1 MLIAF
6 VHALANASKVRP
18 QLWRKLLPLAGA
30 LALAATAPA
39 QATLPVQENTP
50 PVAAQRLQPGDLI
63 AVNVT
68 GAPEL
73 STEARLAANGTFTM
87 PEAGAVA
94 LAGDTAAQ
102 AGRKLAARLQQTYL
116 LDPQVQVLVKQ
127 FAPEP
132 VTVGGAVR
140 SPGVYSARTYPELGA
155 MLAAAGG
162 IRSAAGDAVLVR
174 SPGGGVDVKIP
185 VAALAR
191 GGDAA
196 TLPLR
201 AGDMVQ
207 VLPAGQVYVAG
218 DVVKPGAYPLPSSG
232 LTLLEALAL
241 AGGARH
247 DSLTSHTRIVR
258 RLPDGTLHTSWVNTD
273 RVRRAQ
279 AADPS
284 LQPSDLVYIPYS
296 PGKSGLAAG
305 FQLAATTVAQII
317 AGVIIFHWT
326 PRFETTSAT
335 TPTCTIGPDGKLVC
349 H

>member
-1 MLIAF
+1 MPQDDVLLPPAVGTRKVQSGTRTPPSVLIAF
-6 VHALANASKVRP
+6 ARVAADASKVRP
-18 QLWRKLLPLAGA
+18 QLWMNLLPLTVA

-102 AGRKLAARLQQTYL
+102 AGHKLAARLQQTYL

-162 IRSAAGDAVLVR
+162 IRTAAGDEVVVQ
-174 SPGGGVDVKIP
+174 PPEGGAELKIP

-191 GGDAA
+191 GGSAA

-201 AGDMVQ
+201 AGYMVQ

-247 DSLTSHTRIVR
+247 DSLTSHTRIVHR
-258 RLPDGTLHTSWVNTD
+258 AEGGATQTAWVNTD
-273 RVRRAQ
+273 RVRRGTV
-279 AADPS
+279 ADPN
-284 LQPSDLVYIPYS
+284 LEPSDLVYVPWS
-296 PGKSGLAAG
+296 PGRSGIFASAKLAA
-305 FQLAATTVAQII
+305 ATVAQTI
-317 AGVIIFHWT
+317 AGVIIF
-326 PRFETTSAT
+326 R
-335 TPTCTIGPDGKLVC
+335 
-349 H
+349 

>member
-1 MLIAF
+1 MPHQLWH
-6 VHALANASKVRP
+6 HALPIAV
-18 QLWRKLLPLAGA
+18 A

-39 QATLPVQENTP
+39 QATLPVQEDTP
-50 PVAAQRLQPGDLI
+50 PIAAQRLEPGDLI
-63 AVNVT
+63 AVSVT

-73 STEARLAANGTFTM
+73 STEARLAADGRFAM
-87 PEAGAVA
+87 PEVGAIR
-94 LAGDTAAQ
+94 LEGDTAAE

-116 LDPQVQVLVKQ
+116 RDPQVQVLVKQ

-132 VTVGGAVR
+132 VTVSGAVR
-140 SPGVYSARTYPELGA
+140 SPGVYSARTYPDLGA

-162 IRSAAGDAVLVR
+162 VVRSAAGDKVLVR
-174 SPGGGVDVKIP
+174 PPGGSAGVKIP
-185 VAALAR
+185 VEALAR
-191 GGDAA
+191 GGSAA

-207 VLPAGQVYVAG
+207 VLPAGQVYIAG
-218 DVVKPGAYPLPSSG
+218 DVVRPGAYPLPPSG

-247 DSLTSHTRIVR
+247 DSLTSHTRIVH
-258 RLPDGTLHTSWVNTD
+258 RLPGGTLHTSWVNTD
-273 RVRRAQ
+273 RVREAK

-284 LQPSDLVYIPYS
+284 LQPFDLVYIPYS

-326 PRFETTSAT
+326 PRFAT
-335 TPTCTIGPDGKLVC
+335 APASTPPCTIGPGGKLVC
-349 H
+349 Q